1 MEILSK
7 KDTILRKK
15 ELQKRIKQ
23 GAIFIY
29 PTDTIYGIGCD
40 ATNKE
45 AITKLRQLKNRPN
58 DKALSVWAPS
68 IDWIKKNCDT
78 NSQNAQEYLPLLPGK
93 YTLLIPIK
101 NKNAVAQNTAPNKE
115 LLGVRLPDHWLQSF
129 FQELNLPIITTSVNK
144 SGESFMTSIDNLDQ
158 RIGNHVDFI
167 INDGETKNKPSKI
180 INCKTKA
187 EIDRS

>member
-68 IDWIKKNCDT
+68 IDWINQNCDT